1 MIPVSNGRTCPTLSI
16 ALCGLLWLS
25 SSGNSYAGPP
35 ADPVLARGEQIA
47 RQVCSLCH
55 VTSDHQEF
63 PPILRTPTPSFSE
76 IANRPGTTAKSLQ
89 RFITTT
95 HWDENAIPMSMP
107 DPMLMSDQAVAVSR
121 YIMSQRKR

>member
-1 MIPVSNGRTCPTLSI
+1 MPVSKGCAPIALRI
-16 ALCGLLWLS
+16 ALCGLLWV
-25 SSGNSYAGPP
+25 SSGNDSRAGPS

-55 VTSDHQEF
+55 VASDHQEF

-95 HWDENAIPMSMP
+95 HWDEKAIPMSMP
-107 DPMLMSDQAVAVSR
+107 DPMLMPDQAVAVSR
-121 YIMSQRKR
+121 YIMSQRKP